1 MRDMARDEE
10 LGQMVLARL
19 HSRLGDR
26 VRDFQLSDHEDGLIL
41 RGQVGTYY
49 CKQLAQE
56 IVMELSKLPIL
67 ANEIEVLRGRS
78 EPEDCA

>member
-1 MRDMARDEE
+1 MAENEE
-10 LGQMVLARL
+10 LIQNVLARL
-19 HSRLGDR
+19 QTRLGGR

-56 IVMELSKLPIL
+56 IVMELSRLPIL
-67 ANEIEVLRGRS
+67 ANEIEVLRSRLA
-78 EPEDCA
+78 PEGCA